1 MFAIRKVAMDQRTI
15 EDPLAE
21 ARDAAERHDWQA
33 SYELLTRLDSDGRLD
48 GAGLELLGL
57 ISWWSGHPDVQVD
70 ARERAVAAY
79 LAEGNRPK
87 AAHLSL
93 VVARDHGMRLSA
105 AVAQGWRAKARRL
118 LDDEPE
124 GFAHGYL
131 ALTEASRAIDQAE
144 FDRAAEHGARAVDI
158 GARSADRDLQGYG
171 LMYQGM
177 ALVRRGDIEEGLSLL
192 DEATAA
198 AVSGELSPYA
208 TGIVYCNTI
217 STCRDLADYRR
228 AGEWTEVARRWC
240 ERQSISGFPGICRVH
255 RAEILALR
263 GGWAEAEEEAQLAS
277 TELMSFKALPLA
289 AEGFN
294 AVGEIRLRMGDLDGA
309 EEAFRQA
316 HDLGHDAQPG
326 MALLQL
332 GRGRLD
338 AAMASIRTALDDA
351 PSAPLVRS
359 RLLPVLVEIAVA
371 AGDVPSAEGA
381 AEELTGIAEDFGSPA
396 LHAAAHGARGAV
408 LLARGEAGEA
418 LKHLG
423 RARTHWK
430 DVEAPYEVART
441 RTELAAAHRALGDVD
456 TARAELESAR
466 SAFERLGAV
475 ADAARCDRL
484 LAELRTGA
492 ARGERVRRTFVFTDI
507 VGSTELIGVIGDEAW
522 EDLKRWH
529 DQILRR
535 LVTSHGGQEVNHA
548 GDGFFFAFPD
558 PTSAVDSAVAIQR
571 ALAENR
577 REAGFAPRVR
587 IGVHSAEATQG
598 QGGYMGQGVHQ
609 AARIGALAGPGE
621 IVASASSVEG
631 PLADLASEP
640 REVELKGIQGKVKV
654 QTIRWTPHDR

>member
-1 MFAIRKVAMDQRTI
+1 MDQRTI

-33 SYELLTRLDSDGRLD
+33 AFQLLSRLDSEGKLD
-48 GAGLELLGL
+48 GSGLELLGM
-57 ISWWSGHPDVQVD
+57 ISWWAGNPDVQID

-79 LAEGNRPK
+79 LAEGNRAK

-144 FDRAAEHGARAVDI
+144 FDQAAEHGARAVNI

-351 PSAPLVRS
+351 PGAPLVRS

-371 AGDVPSAEGA
+371 AGDVTSAEAA
-381 AEELTGIAEDFGSPA
+381 AEELAGIAEDFGSPA

-418 LKHLG
+418 LKALG

-475 ADAARCDRL
+475 ADGARCDRL
-484 LAELRTGA
+484 LAELQTGA

-529 DQILRR
+529 DQTLRG
-535 LVTSHGGQEVNHA
+535 LVTTHGGQEVNHA

-558 PTSAVDSAVAIQR
+558 ATSAVNSAVAIQR
-571 ALAENR
+571 ALAEHR

-587 IGVHSAEATQG
+587 IGIHAAEATQG
-598 QGGYMGQGVHQ
+598 KDGYLGQGVHQ

-621 IVASASSVEG
+621 IVASASSVEEA
-631 PLADLASEP
+631 LADLATDP
-640 REVELKGIQGKVKV
+640 REVELKGIPGTVKV
-654 QTIRWTPHDR
+654 HTIRWTPSDR